1 MTNTSLTNN
10 RKNTWA
16 TSMHVTELPLVL
28 GGCLLIT
35 LLAIAAAALTGSII
49 LLILAVLTMLGGVA
63 AVLAITWHM
72 LNESGG
78 SGE

>member
-16 TSMHVTELPLVL
+16 TSIHVTELPLVL

-35 LLAIAAAALTGSII
+35 LLAIAAAALTGNII

-63 AVLAITWHM
+63 AVLTITWHM